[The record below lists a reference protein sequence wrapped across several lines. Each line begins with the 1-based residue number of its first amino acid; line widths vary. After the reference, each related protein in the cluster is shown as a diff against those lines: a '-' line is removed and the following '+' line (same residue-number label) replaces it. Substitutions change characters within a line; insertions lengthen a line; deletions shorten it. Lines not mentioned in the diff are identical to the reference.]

1 MIEWIWPWA
10 FAALPLP
17 WLVRRFSQRRSLQ
30 QPALAVPSLEDF
42 AAVTDG
48 EASQRGSSAWRLM
61 VLIVAWALLLGAIA
75 RPQFTG
81 EPVNLP
87 TTGRDLMLAVDISGS
102 MATEDMEIDGDY
114 VERLTVVK
122 AVIAAFAEARLG
134 DRIGLVLFGTN
145 AYLQAPLTFDVKSVN
160 RLLIEA
166 PVGIA
171 GGKTA
176 IGDAIG
182 LAVKRLRLR
191 PQDEKVLILL
201 TDGAN
206 NVGEVEPKIAA
217 ELAARDNIRIYTI
230 GVGAEEMRMP
240 GLLGRI
246 SGRTT
251 NPSADL
257 DEATLEAIAD
267 VTGGQYFRAR
277 DPRTLMEIY
286 AVIDKLEPVE
296 QEAEIFRPVQALYFW
311 PLGASLLVWASMLIG
326 DLGRY
331 RTGNRQASEAVD
343 A

>member
-1 MIEWIWPWA
+1 MIEWLWPWS

-17 WLVRRFSQRRSLQ
+17 WLIRRVAQRRRLQ
-30 QPALAVPSLEDF
+30 QPSLVVPSIKDF
-42 AAVTDG
+42 SAVT
-48 EASQRGSSAWRLM
+48 ASEHNQGTQILWRLIA
-61 VLIVAWALLLGAIA
+61 LSLAWALLLAALA

-81 EPVNLP
+81 DPVNLP

-114 VERLTVVK
+114 VERLAVVK
-122 AVIAAFAEARLG
+122 AVIANFTEARVG

-160 RLLIEA
+160 RFLIEA

-206 NVGEVEPKIAA
+206 NVGEVEPRIAA

-230 GVGAEEMRMP
+230 GVGADEMRMP

-257 DEATLEAIAD
+257 DEETLQIIAD
-267 VTGGQYFRAR
+267 STGGRYFRAK
-277 DPRTLMEIY
+277 DPRALMEIY
-286 AVIDKLEPVE
+286 ALIDQLEPVE
-296 QEAEIFRPVQALYFW
+296 QEAEIFRPVQSLYFW
-311 PLGASLLVWASMLIG
+311 PLGASLLLWVLVLSRDFRRSLQITSASH
-326 DLGRY
+326 
-331 RTGNRQASEAVD
+331 A
-343 A
+343 